1 MTALTAVSDPSELG
15 FDPSR
20 LAAIDS
26 FVAERYLDTGRF
38 PGMSV
43 LVARGGKIAHVS
55 HQGYDDDAIFRIYS
69 MSKPVTSIALMQLYE
84 QGRIKLSDPVSDYL
98 PSWADLRVF
107 EDGSPANYSTT
118 FPERE
123 MIVRDL
129 LTHTSGLTYA
139 WMGRHPVDALYR
151 KSNIGGVVP
160 GTTLADMCNSLAE
173 VPLLFSPGT
182 QWSYSVA
189 TDVCG
194 HLVEL
199 VSGQPLDEY
208 FDEHIFQPLGM
219 VDTGFWVDDARGDR
233 LVANYAHP
241 ELSPFGVPKDATGQM
256 AMIDDGGASSPNRTK
271 PTFFSGGGGLT
282 STIADYHRFT
292 QMLIGGGALDGN
304 RVIGR
309 KTLEYAASNHLPNGV
324 DLAAMGQQVFS
335 ETTYE
340 GIGFGLGFS
349 VVLRPT
355 DAQTIG
361 SAGEFAWGGA
371 ASTMFWVDPVEDL
384 TVVAMTQL
392 MPSSAYPIRQ
402 EMKALVYGALT

>member
-1 MTALTAVSDPSELG
+1 MTHLCAVDDPSELG
-15 FDPSR
+15 FDPGR
-20 LAAIDS
+20 LAAIDNY
-26 FVAERYLDTGRF
+26 VAENYLEAGRF
-38 PGMSV
+38 PGMS
-43 LVARGGKIAHVS
+43 LLIARGGRIAHVS
-55 HQGYDDDAIFRIYS
+55 HQGYADDAIFRIYS
-69 MSKPVTSIALMQLYE
+69 MSKPITSVALMQLYE

-98 PSWADLRVF
+98 PAWADLRVWS
-107 EDGSPANYSTT
+107 DGSATNYTT
-118 FPERE
+118 KYPERE
-123 MIVRDL
+123 MIVRDV
-129 LTHTSGLTYA
+129 LTHTAGLTYG

-151 KSNIGGVVP
+151 NGNIDRGGSQS
-160 GTTLADMCNSLAE
+160 TLAGMCEALAD

-208 FDEHIFQPLGM
+208 FSQHLFEPLGM
-219 VDTGFWVDDARGDR
+219 VDTGFFVDDERAAR
-233 LVANYAHP
+233 LTANYAHP
-241 ELSPFGVPKDATGQM
+241 ELSPFGVPPGATGQM
-256 AMIDDGGASSPNRTK
+256 ALIDDGGDDSPNRSK

-282 STIADYHRFT
+282 STLADYHRFT
-292 QMLIGGGALDGN
+292 QMLINGGALDGT

-309 KTLEYAASNHLPNGV
+309 KTLEYATSNHLPNGV
-324 DLAAMGQQVFS
+324 DLAAMGQSVFS

-349 VVLRPT
+349 VMLRPS
-355 DAQTIG
+355 DAQVIG
-361 SAGEFAWGGA
+361 SPGEFAWGGA
-371 ASTMFWVDPVEDL
+371 ASTMFWVDPAEDL
-384 TVVAMTQL
+384 TVIGMTQL